1 VNLPFQSEI
10 SHHPPHPKT
19 KTTATRNGA
28 KTDNPV
34 KSISEDSEK
43 LAAPSADKR
52 PQPRARRSERSKNA
66 KWVESLRSS
75 DVNRLWTELHR
86 IVSHHPLV
94 RASRSAGLLVEE
106 GMGAAYTDL
115 TQELFVQLLSKN
127 RFEHYLETDMSD
139 FEIECEISQIELT
152 NLLTA
157 ELRKRHPESYRLAR
171 RISTLIQSST
181 NFRRFDSSGIDD
193 EPHRRLADRVYGLSE
208 WNDDKPRRGAHDVE
222 QRVQMIPVRQRDTR
236 MVGCT
241 GDSQVVISNPDLE
254 DLIVSVL
261 DAVDSPVDVRT
272 LRSLVMS
279 RLPVMDIYL
288 VPLDGDDSDNESSN
302 SYEPVDKREN
312 PEEGLMRRESERE
325 AAGFVDQFLSSL
337 NEAVRGKVK
346 QYNRIIG
353 VLWYCYLSPD
363 HATQLEVAAIL
374 GVSDS
379 LVSDYRRR
387 IEQELRALS
396 FTEVEEAK
404 HFELALRAHV
414 KTLVFELE
422 EKEVVV

>member
-1 VNLPFQSEI
+1 
-10 SHHPPHPKT
+10 
-19 KTTATRNGA
+19 
-28 KTDNPV
+28 V
-34 KSISEDSEK
+34 KSISEDPENSTDSGTVDE
-43 LAAPSADKR
+43 R
-52 PQPRARRSERSKNA
+52 PMPRERRNDRYVKNP

-106 GMGAAYTDL
+106 GAGAAYTDL

-127 RFEHYLETDMSD
+127 RFEHYLETEMSD
-139 FEIECEISQIELT
+139 YEIECEISQIELT

-171 RISTLIQSST
+171 RISTLIQSSQ
-181 NFRRFDSSGIDD
+181 NFRRFDSSGTDD
-193 EPHRRLADRVYGLSE
+193 EPHRRLADRVYGLTE
-208 WNDDKPRRGAHDVE
+208 WKSDKPRRGMHDLE
-222 QRVQMIPVRQRDTR
+222 QRVQIIPVRQRDTR

-241 GDSQVVISNPDLE
+241 GDSQIVISNADLE

-288 VPLDGDDSDNESSN
+288 VPLDGDDSDGENNN

-325 AAGFVDQFLSSL
+325 AAGYVDQFLASL

-363 HATQLEVAAIL
+363 HATQLEVAAAL

-404 HFELALRAHV
+404 QFELALREHV
-414 KTLVFELE
+414 RELVFD
-422 EKEVVV
+422 EKQLTV

>member
-1 VNLPFQSEI
+1 VNLSFQSEI
-10 SHHPPHPKT
+10 NHCPPHAKT
-19 KTTATRNGA
+19 KATAQRHGPE
-28 KTDNPV
+28 TDNLV
-34 KSISEDSEK
+34 KSISEEK
-43 LAAPSADKR
+43 TAAPNATDKR
-52 PQPRARRSERSKNA
+52 PQPRTRRHDRSKNA

-106 GMGAAYTDL
+106 GYGAAYTDL

-127 RFEHYLETDMSD
+127 RFEHYLETNMSD

-171 RISTLIQSST
+171 RISTLIQSSP
-181 NFRRFDSSGIDD
+181 NFRRFDTSGVDD

-208 WNDDKPRRGAHDVE
+208 WHDDKPRRGAHDVE

-288 VPLDGDDSDNESSN
+288 VPLDGDDSDNENSN

-312 PEEGLMRRESERE
+312 PEEGLVRRESERE
-325 AAGFVDQFLSSL
+325 AAGFVDQFLLSL

-363 HATQLEVAAIL
+363 HSTQLEVAAIL

-396 FTEVEEAK
+396 FSELEEAK
-404 HFELALRAHV
+404 QFELALREHV
-414 KTLVFELE
+414 KTLVFEFD

>member
-1 VNLPFQSEI
+1 
-10 SHHPPHPKT
+10 
-19 KTTATRNGA
+19 
-28 KTDNPV
+28 V
-34 KSISEDSEK
+34 KSISEDYQESLDSGTTEK
-43 LAAPSADKR
+43 QSST
-52 PQPRARRSERSKNA
+52 RSRKAHERQGKSA

-75 DVNRLWTELHR
+75 DVSRLWTDLHR

-106 GMGAAYTDL
+106 GGAGAYTDL

-127 RFEHYLETDMSD
+127 RFEHYLDTGMSD
-139 FEIECEISQIELT
+139 YEIECEISQIELT

-171 RISTLIQSST
+171 RISTLIQSSA
-181 NFRRFDSSGIDD
+181 NFKRFDTSGIDD

-208 WNDDKPRRGAHDVE
+208 WNENKSRRGSHEVE
-222 QRVQMIPVRQRDTR
+222 QRVQIIAVRQRDTR

-288 VPLDGDDSDNESSN
+288 VPLDGDDNDHDNGG
-302 SYEPVDKREN
+302 YDPVDRREN
-312 PEEGLMRRESERE
+312 PEQGLLRRESERE
-325 AAGFVDQFLSSL
+325 AAGYVDLFLKNL
-337 NEAVRGKVK
+337 HEAVRGKVK
-346 QYNRIIG
+346 QYNRILG
-353 VLWYCYLSPD
+353 VLWHCYLSPEQ
-363 HATQLEVAAIL
+363 ATQLEVAASL

-387 IEQELRALS
+387 IEQELRALAFS
-396 FTEVEEAK
+396 EVEEAK
-404 HFELALRAHV
+404 QFELALRV
-414 KTLVFELE
+414 RVTELVA
-422 EKEVVV
+422 EVDKQVTV